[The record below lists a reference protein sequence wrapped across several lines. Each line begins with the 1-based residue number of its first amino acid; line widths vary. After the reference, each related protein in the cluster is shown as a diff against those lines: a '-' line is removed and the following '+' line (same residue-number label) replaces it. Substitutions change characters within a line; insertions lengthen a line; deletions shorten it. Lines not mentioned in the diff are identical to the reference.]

1 MASRFFATGSSES
14 ESESSEDE
22 ILQPIKPASQ
32 AVKMFFSDSE
42 EDTKRVVRSA
52 KSKRFVYTYVPFM
65 LHPSLQYNVSLGQL
79 G

>member
-1 MASRFFATGSSES
+1 MPLLKGFHIITIYPHLEGKYKMASRFFATGSSDS

-22 ILQPIKPASQ
+22 LVPQSKPTSQ

-52 KSKRFVYTYVPFM
+52 KSKRFV
-65 LHPSLQYNVSLGQL
+65 
-79 G
+79 